1 MIIASSHHM
10 RKINQAGSV
19 QFVRWQTAW
28 RRPPRLLLP
37 AWVNR
42 CHSCWLMADNQIE
55 TRCWL
60 KALLCGGGEGPQEI
74 ARFNQYWSQ
83 GWLLLFFVFFMLL
96 FFFFFQRIWPSDLLA
111 PEASLWH
118 LSPSLNSCTSCIY
131 RRPLWDISIWMAE
144 ALRLLRAEAR
154 IGSNHTAA
162 TIATPPNTLTSLKIQ
177 SSPVS
182 TSRLKLG
189 QKHLLQ
195 TVEGSCR
202 KVVDGL
208 FN

>member
-1 MIIASSHHM
+1 MSQSLVNGWQSNRDTLLAESIAL
-10 RKINQAGSV
+10 R
-19 QFVRWQTAW
+19 
-28 RRPPRLLLP
+28 
-37 AWVNR
+37 
-42 CHSCWLMADNQIE
+42 
-55 TRCWL
+55 
-60 KALLCGGGEGPQEI
+60 GEGPQEI
-74 ARFNQYWSQ
+74 ARFNQYRSQ
-83 GWLLLFFVFFMLL
+83 GSLLLFSVFFFMLL
-96 FFFFFQRIWPSDLLA
+96 FFPRIWPSDLLA
-111 PEASLWH
+111 PVASLWH
-118 LSPSLNSCTSCIY
+118 LSPLLNSCTSCIY
-131 RRPLWDISIWMAE
+131 RRPLSDISIWMAE

-182 TSRLKLG
+182 TSRQKLR

-208 FN
+208 FNTKRKETNCNQTADNQMSEL